1 MHHKLP
7 VQCNQLTFKKNPKNP
22 QKNKP
27 KQNSTA
33 YQKFTTNDIDIHVL
47 PLIPHFHDTDLTHK
61 QHIKSLQLI
70 SVVS

>member
-1 MHHKLP
+1 MHYKLP
-7 VQCNQLTFKKNPKNP
+7 VQCNQLSLKKNQKPP
-22 QKNKP
+22 KNKP

-61 QHIKSLQLI
+61 QQIKSLQLI

>member
-1 MHHKLP
+1 MHYKLP
-7 VQCNQLTFKKNPKNP
+7 VQCNQLALKPPPP
-22 QKNKP
+22 QNKP

-47 PLIPHFHDTDLTHK
+47 PLISHFHDTDLTHK
-61 QHIKSLQLI
+61 QQIKSLQLI